1 MATMHPCIDLI
12 ADYLLMLHAY
22 GPLWHGQPNH
32 HHFYT
37 SSSGRPVGCMSTN
50 ATGSGATVSLVQTLQ
65 ERRVVAFLVFWARN
79 DELLAC

>member
-1 MATMHPCIDLI
+1 MIIYGHQHPCIDRI

-22 GPLWHGQPNH
+22 GPLWHGQP
-32 HHFYT
+32 
-37 SSSGRPVGCMSTN
+37 N